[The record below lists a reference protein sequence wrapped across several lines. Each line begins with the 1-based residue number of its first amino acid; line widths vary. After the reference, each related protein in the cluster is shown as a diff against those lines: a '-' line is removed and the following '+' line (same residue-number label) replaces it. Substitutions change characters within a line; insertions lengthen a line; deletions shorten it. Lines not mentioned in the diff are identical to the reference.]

1 VLQSHIASR
10 AAVVAEARGQLEGK
24 HELVYKLDKLMPT
37 FYAEMDI
44 QPGSIHDQI
53 IRDKIHD
60 DAIAKLVGGILLAIV
75 AIALTVVSAGAAT
88 PAVVAAGASIGAA
101 GLGTYMAY
109 DEYKQYT
116 AEHAVADAGLAD
128 DPSVIWLVLAIV
140 GAGVDM
146 AAATRAVRALA
157 PAARTLHAGGELTDF
172 TKAVEALQKSRQLD
186 DQIAAAAEKAAA
198 ARKAYAAA
206 RGELSAA
213 LGKAYSFPGPFT
225 DPDVYKALVKM
236 AAAKIKAGSQ
246 SLAGFIA
253 EIKQARLAAK
263 LAELTPE
270 DLAKAKQ
277 AFDQAEALT
286 KLVSDPALLERLL
299 SKVGD
304 ATRLERLLNVF
315 PANELEAVVAGVKNP
330 DRLALLLDHIGPD
343 SGAKMIRQWV
353 AKGAFDK
360 LDTFME
366 RLSAG
371 LPDKLAEATGV
382 GANSIVIDSNTA
394 IALMKDADPA
404 RKGTM
409 NAGEIARV
417 NYIKSLPPGTELR
430 VGNVTVGE
438 IEGGALTTKRLS
450 ITVVRDS
457 KEYKS
462 LLSKLEFMNLGG
474 SKGAADRALVADVFF
489 AKSEGGAIPTF
500 VTGDK
505 SIYNKL
511 ATEAGIDVENMGR
524 KTLPDLRPN
533 GFPVTID
540 GRTITVVPIAQ

>member
-1 VLQSHIASR
+1 
-10 AAVVAEARGQLEGK
+10 
-24 HELVYKLDKLMPT
+24 DKLMPT

-53 IRDKIHD
+53 IQDKIHD

-75 AIALTVVSAGAAT
+75 AIALTVVSLGAAT

-101 GLGTYMAY
+101 GLSTYMAY

-146 AAATRAVRALA
+146 AAATKAVRALA
-157 PAARTLHAGGELTDF
+157 PAAKALHAGGELTDF
-172 TKAVEALQKSRQLD
+172 TKTVEALQRSRQLD
-186 DQIAAAAEKAAA
+186 DKIAAAAEKAAA
-198 ARKAYAAA
+198 ARTAYAAA

-225 DPDVYKALVKM
+225 DPEVYRALVKM
-236 AAAKIKAGSQ
+236 AAAKIKEGSH

-253 EIKQARLAAK
+253 ELQQARLAAK
-263 LAELTPE
+263 LGELSPE

-277 AFDQAEALT
+277 AFDQAEALA
-286 KLVSDPALLERLL
+286 KLVADPALLDRLL
-299 SKVGD
+299 SGVGD
-304 ATRLERLLNVF
+304 ATKLERLLNVF
-315 PANELEAVVAGVKNP
+315 PANELEGIVARVKNP
-330 DRLALLLDHIGPD
+330 ERLVLILDHVGAD
-343 SGAKMIRQWV
+343 SGAKMIRQWA
-353 AKGAFDK
+353 AKGTFDK

-366 RLSAG
+366 RMSAG
-371 LPDKLAEATGV
+371 FPDKLAETTGV
-382 GANSIVIDSNTA
+382 GTKSIVIDSNTA

-404 RKGTM
+404 RRGTM

-417 NYIKSLPPGTELR
+417 KYIKSLPPGTELR
-430 VGNVTVGE
+430 IGNVTVGE
-438 IEGGALTTKRLS
+438 IDGGTLATKGLP
-450 ITVVRDS
+450 ITVLRES
-457 KEYKS
+457 TEYRS
-462 LLSKLEFMNLGG
+462 LLSKLESMNLGG

-489 AKSEGGAIPTF
+489 AKSEGGAVPTF

-511 ATEAGIDVENMGR
+511 ATEAGIDVENMGE
-524 KTLPDLRPN
+524 KTLQDLKPN

-540 GRTITVVPIAQ
+540 GRTINVVPIAQ